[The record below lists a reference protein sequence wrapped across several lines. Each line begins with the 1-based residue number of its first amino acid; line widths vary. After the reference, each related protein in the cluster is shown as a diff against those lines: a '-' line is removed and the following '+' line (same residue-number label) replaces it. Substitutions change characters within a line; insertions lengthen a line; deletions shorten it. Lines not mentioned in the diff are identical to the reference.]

1 MLKSANAQHKQFV
14 DKAHAS
20 DNKVG
25 KVRRPQIVE
34 RPVADSLSEEM
45 RQNKFTTELKSVDNG
60 EANFNSLLQD
70 YQAIE
75 NEAGKFM
82 SNPNNSKFKANHAE
96 VSSAG
101 HSRLNVKNTRNLVTP
116 AGLAPSTGKTTTGSN
131 LMSVMQDTGHH
142 SVAHD

>member
-1 MLKSANAQHKQFV
+1 M
-14 DKAHAS
+14 
-20 DNKVG
+20 
-25 KVRRPQIVE
+25 
-34 RPVADSLSEEM
+34 ADSLSEEM
-45 RQNKFTTELKSVDNG
+45 RINQFATDLKSVDNG

-101 HSRLNVKNTRNLVTP
+101 HRLNIKNTRNLVTP

-131 LMSVMQDTGHH
+131 LLSVMQDTGHH